1 MNKLISSV
9 MLPNEITEFE
19 RSYLRRLNRVGV
31 LFCALHLPAFC
42 LIAWVNDT
50 GPALAAVLTSVL
62 LIGPLLA
69 DRVFDNPRHV
79 SMVLGFT
86 SMLLGGLLVHFGQGP
101 VQIEMHFYFFA
112 LLAMLAVY
120 ANPMVIITAAITVA
134 VHHVAGWAFLPASV
148 FNYAA
153 PFWVVAIHAAFVVGE
168 SIATCFIARSFF
180 DNVIGLERIVQARTA
195 ALDARN
201 QDMRLVLD
209 NVNQGFLTIDRHGV
223 LSPERSAIVDRWFGP
238 AAPGISF
245 VDYISQKS
253 PEFSGK
259 FAMAWSEVVEG
270 IMPLELTLDQLPK
283 RIQVGDQFFLVEVS
297 SIGGLD
303 PLERALIVLSDETS
317 AVERRRV
324 ESDQRDVMAIMERVG
339 KDKAAVL
346 EFFEEAHRLLAVVV
360 DESNMDLS
368 ELKRAIHTLKG
379 NAGIFGVQSIAG
391 YCHCL
396 ESSIDETK
404 TIPRMDERRTLVQ
417 AFERVC
423 KNTQAFLGQ
432 DSVRRLEI
440 DDAEYESI
448 LRELVAGRPHADL
461 IRRLHAWKLEP
472 ASRRL
477 GRLADQAKGLAH
489 RLNKGSI
496 TVEVDDGDVR
506 LDPHAWSSFWSS
518 FVHVVRNAVDHGLED
533 PEDRE
538 SAGKPRRGAIQLA
551 TRETPDAF
559 EIEIKDDGRG
569 IDWERIRR
577 RAQDRGLPSA
587 THSDLV
593 EALFA
598 DGVSTRDDVSETSGR
613 GVGMGAARQACR
625 DRGGDVVVRSEVGG
639 GTSIVFR
646 FPQRPSDNDV
656 VAIKKSLAS

>member
-1 MNKLISSV
+1 
-9 MLPNEITEFE
+9 MLPAEITAFE
-19 RSYLRRLNRVGV
+19 RNYLRRMNRVGV
-31 LFCALHLPAFC
+31 IFSALHLPAFC
-42 LIAWVNDT
+42 LIAWINDT
-50 GPALAAVLTSVL
+50 GPLLAAVLTSVL
-62 LIGPLLA
+62 LAGPLLA
-69 DRVFDNPRHV
+69 GRVFSNPRHV
-79 SMVLGFT
+79 SMVLAFT
-86 SMLLGGLLVHFGQGP
+86 AMLLGGLLVHFGQGP

-201 QDMRLVLD
+201 QEMRLVLD
-209 NVNQGFLTIDRHGV
+209 NVSQGFLTIDRDGV
-223 LSPERSAIVDRWFGP
+223 LSPERSAIVDTWFGP

-245 VDYISQKS
+245 IDYVSQKA
-253 PEFSGK
+253 PEFARK
-259 FAMAWSEVVEG
+259 FAMAWGEVVDS

-283 RIQVGDQFFLVEVS
+283 RIQVGNQYFLVEVS
-297 SIGGLD
+297 SIGGHD
-303 PLERALIVLSDETS
+303 PLQRALIVISDETS

-324 ESDQRDVMAIMERVG
+324 ESDQRDVMAIMERVT

-346 EFFEEAHRLLAVVV
+346 EFFEEAHSLLAVVS
-360 DESNMDLS
+360 DEANQDIV

-379 NAGIFGVQSIAG
+379 NAGIFGIQSIAG

-396 ESSIDETK
+396 ESTIDETHAL
-404 TIPRMDERRTLVQ
+404 PRMEDRRALVL
-417 AFERVC
+417 AFDRVC

-432 DSVRRLEI
+432 ETAQRVEI
-440 DDAEYESI
+440 DDEEYESI

-477 GRLADQAKGLAH
+477 ARLADQAKGLAR

-496 TVEVDDGDVR
+496 TVDVDAGDVR
-506 LDPHAWSSFWSS
+506 LDPRAWSSFWSS
-518 FVHVVRNAVDHGLED
+518 FVHVVRNAVDHGLEE

-538 SAGKPRRGAIQLA
+538 SAGKPRRGSITLS
-551 TRETPDAF
+551 TRELPDAF

-569 IDWERIRR
+569 IDWERLRR
-577 RAQDRGLPSA
+577 RAMDLGIPSV
-587 THSDLV
+587 THSDLL

-598 DGVSTRDDVSETSGR
+598 DGVTTRDDVSETSGR
-613 GVGMGAARQACR
+613 GVGMGAARKACQ
-625 DRGGDVVVRSEVGG
+625 DRGGDVVVRSEAGG